1 MSESPVTES
10 KVTESKLQLQSEAF
24 CTAVQF
30 LTRVP
35 IPGGAMS
42 GGMER
47 YQAALTRS
55 VIYFPLVGAL
65 VAGVTVI
72 AISLLV
78 PFLPIEIAVIVAL
91 AAEAMVTGAFH
102 EDALADTCDAFGGGW
117 TREQVLEILKDSR
130 LGTYGTLGL
139 GLGVACR
146 YFSIVSI
153 ADHDWVWTGA
163 AILIA
168 SGAIGRWSILWLMH
182 TVSPITDRHT
192 QARDVGGQ
200 QTGRAIVLSGLVGLP
215 GVVPWLVI
223 DPIGVVLSLVVGA
236 GVIVCYRWQ
245 MLRRLGGSTGD
256 LLGCGCYLVQL
267 AVLVVGAGRCF
278 VEVAT

>member
-1 MSESPVTES
+1 VNDS
-10 KVTESKLQLQSEAF
+10 KLNDSKLRLQLQIEAF

-47 YQAALTRS
+47 YQAALARS

-65 VAGVTVI
+65 VTGVTVI
-72 AISLLV
+72 AIS
-78 PFLPIEIAVIVAL
+78 FLCRFFPIEIAVIVAL
-91 AAEAMVTGAFH
+91 AIEAMVTGAFH
-102 EDALADTCDAFGGGW
+102 EDALADTCDALGGGW

-146 YFSIVSI
+146 YLSI
-153 ADHDWVWTGA
+153 ASIAEHDWYWTGA

-168 SGAIGRWSILWLMH
+168 SGTIGRWSILWLMH

-200 QTGRAIVLSGLVGLP
+200 QTGRAIALSALIGLP

-223 DPIGVVLSLVVGA
+223 DPIGVVLSLVVTA
-236 GVIVCYRWQ
+236 GVLFGYRWQ

-267 AVLVVGAGRCF
+267 TVLIVGAGRCF
-278 VEVAT
+278 AYAST